1 MTESGYN
8 MSRIN
13 YTKQLEQ
20 LNDQMITMGSMIEN
34 TIETAITALVSQD
47 TDRAEEVIAYD
58 VEIDSQERNI
68 EQLCYKLLLMQQPV
82 AGDLRKVSAT
92 MKMLT
97 DMERIGDN
105 AADISELT
113 VLMAGKPYIKEISDI
128 EQMAKET
135 TVMVTNSVDAYVNC
149 DVELARKVIQMDD
162 IVDDLFIKVKKEIIE
177 EIRTGNNDGE
187 QATDMLMV
195 AKYFER
201 IGDHAT
207 NIAEWVIFSMTGQH
221 E

>member
-1 MTESGYN
+1 MARTN
-8 MSRIN
+8 FN
-13 YTKQLEQ
+13 KQLEL

-34 TIETAITALVSQD
+34 TIETAIAALVSQD

-58 VEIDSQERNI
+58 LEIDAQERNI

-82 AGDLRKVSAT
+82 ARDLRVVSAT
-92 MKMLT
+92 MKMIT
-97 DMERIGDN
+97 DMERIGDH

-113 VLMAGKPYIKEISDI
+113 LLMAGKPYIREITDI

-135 TVMVTNSVDAYVNC
+135 TVMVTKSVDAYVNR
-149 DVELARKVIQMDD
+149 DQKLAQEVIDMDD
-162 IVDDLFIKVKKEIIE
+162 IVDELFNKVKTEIIE
-177 EIRTGNNDGE
+177 DLRTGLDDGE
-187 QATDMLMV
+187 QTTDLLMV

-207 NIAEWVIFSMTGQH
+207 NIAEWVIFSLTGEH
-221 E
+221 V

>member
-1 MTESGYN
+1 MPRTN
-8 MSRIN
+8 FK
-13 YTKQLEQ
+13 KQLEQ

-34 TIETAITALVSQD
+34 TIETAISALVSQD

-58 VEIDSQERNI
+58 FEIDAQERNI

-82 AGDLRKVSAT
+82 AGDLRVVSAT
-92 MKMLT
+92 MKMIT
-97 DMERIGDN
+97 DMERIGDQ

-113 VLMAGKPYIKEISDI
+113 LLMAGKPYIREISDI

-135 TVMVTNSVDAYVNC
+135 TVMVTKSVDAYVNR
-149 DVELARKVIQMDD
+149 DLELAREVIRTDD
-162 IVDDLFIKVKKEIIE
+162 VVDELFNKVKTEIIE
-177 EIRTGNNDGE
+177 DLRVGLDDGE
-187 QATDMLMV
+187 QTTDLLMV

-207 NIAEWVIFSMTGQH
+207 NIAEWVIFSLTGEH
-221 E
+221 V

>member
-1 MTESGYN
+1 MARTN
-8 MSRIN
+8 FN
-13 YTKQLEQ
+13 KQLEL

-34 TIETAITALVSQD
+34 TIETAIAALVSQD

-58 VEIDSQERNI
+58 LEIDAQERNI

-82 AGDLRKVSAT
+82 AGDLRVVSAT
-92 MKMLT
+92 MKMIT
-97 DMERIGDN
+97 DMERIGDH

-113 VLMAGKPYIKEISDI
+113 LLMAGKPYIREITDI

-135 TVMVTNSVDAYVNC
+135 TVMVTKSVDAYVNR
-149 DVELARKVIQMDD
+149 DQKLAQEVIDMDD
-162 IVDDLFIKVKKEIIE
+162 IVDELFNKVKTEIIE
-177 EIRTGNNDGE
+177 DLRTGLDDGE
-187 QATDMLMV
+187 QTTDLLMV

-207 NIAEWVIFSMTGQH
+207 NIAEWVIFSLTGEH
-221 E
+221 V